1 MSESMEFFLVYD
13 YLGPNGYI
21 PFYYKKEEIPKIL
34 DKNQHTRI
42 KYNKFSSD
50 TKQILSQKLWL
61 NQSIIKSNFYLVLV
75 DTTLK
80 NEPLENILSDSLNL
94 LIKNYSNNIKVIYFD
109 HEVTMH
115 TLL

>member
-34 DKNQHTRI
+34 HKNQNTLI

-50 TKQILSQKLWL
+50 TKQILTSKLF
-61 NQSIIKSNFYLVLV
+61 NNIDKIKFNFYLILV
-75 DTTLK
+75 DTSLQD
-80 NEPLENILSDSLNL
+80 ESLENILSDTLNMFL
-94 LIKNYSNNIKVIYFD
+94 KNYPNNFKIIYFD